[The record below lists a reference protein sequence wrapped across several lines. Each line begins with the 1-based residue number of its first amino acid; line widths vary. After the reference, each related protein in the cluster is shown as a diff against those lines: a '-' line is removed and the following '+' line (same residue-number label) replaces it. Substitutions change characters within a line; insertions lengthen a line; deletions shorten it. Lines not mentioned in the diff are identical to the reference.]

1 MVKDYLKL
9 TDDPA
14 QIREIGKRLME
25 EFTIMNLKNSSFRI
39 FYTPFLLEK
48 MRKEIA
54 GYLPDASEEEREN
67 QLYSC
72 IYHYLA
78 FGFTVDEVFYLKLK
92 DKTVAEKLEYMPR
105 NLRHVYVLHLN
116 EAAGDYRIEQL
127 EDKYLLYQRLAPYYK
142 RDVIEVRSMDDYEVF
157 AEFAKKHPVF
167 VVKPADYSFGY
178 GVHKASMEEYGN
190 DDRLALESILNEG
203 KRIQEKSPSRVARM
217 VLEELIEQDE
227 SLAVLHR
234 ESVNGIRAT
243 AVRGKDGKIHIYHP
257 WIKAGI
263 GGTFVAS
270 AALNGFDAEI
280 DPVTGIVISD
290 GHREKG
296 EPFKVHP
303 DSGITIKGFQ
313 IPKWD
318 ELVQFVDEIMNELPE
333 YGTVAWDLVL
343 TPKGWCIMEG
353 NYSGDFMFQMT
364 SGRGFKKEYEE
375 LIGWK
380 YDRDFWWEQSKA
392 FWHN

>member
-9 TDDPA
+9 TDDPVEI
-14 QIREIGKRLME
+14 QEIGKRLME
-25 EFTIMNLKNSSFRI
+25 ELTMIPERGDMRK
-39 FYTPFLLEK
+39 FYTPFLLGK
-48 MRKEIA
+48 MRNEIA
-54 GYLPDASEEEREN
+54 GYLPDATEEEWEEMLN
-67 QLYSC
+67 IC
-72 IYHYLA
+72 IYHYWA
-78 FGFTVDEVFYLKLK
+78 YGFTVDEVFYLHLK
-92 DKTVAEKLEYMPR
+92 DKTTAEKLEYMPR
-105 NLRHVYVLHLN
+105 NLRHVYVRHLN
-116 EAAGDYRIEQL
+116 WDAGEDRVNQL
-127 EDKYLLYQRLAPYYK
+127 EDKYRLYQRLTPYYK
-142 RDVIEVRSMDDYEVF
+142 RDVIEVRDMDDYEVF
-157 AEFAKKHPVF
+157 AEFAKKHHEF

-178 GVHKASMEEYGN
+178 GIHKASMDEYGN
-190 DDRLALESILNEG
+190 DYQVALESILNEG
-203 KRIQEKSPSRVARM
+203 KQIQEKSPSRVTRM
-217 VLEELIEQDE
+217 VLEELINQDE
-227 SLAVLHR
+227 SLSVLHR
-234 ESVNGIRAT
+234 GSVNGIRAT

-257 WIKAGI
+257 WIKAGV

-280 DPVTGIVISD
+280 DPVTGVVISD
-290 GHREKG
+290 GCREKG
-296 EPFKVHP
+296 EPYKVHP

-343 TPKGWCIMEG
+343 TPNGWCVMEG

-380 YDRDFWWEQSKA
+380 YDKDFWWEQSKA
-392 FWHN
+392 FMHN